1 MIEKEIE
8 KNNALRALIKN
19 SKPDLLLM
27 VQELKEEGKPL
38 SFDETA
44 TKEILVNYIFQRT
57 EYIRK
62 IKEKNERLE
71 SFSNSPF
78 VPNLPDPV
86 HDSIPDPKPPEDIEL
101 AGKTD
106 IEKTKAYL
114 ARQQKLSMHIPL
126 EEGEKEGAFQTVTI
140 NGYRLIIK
148 KGVFVELPL
157 PVAQLLAENMKIQL
171 NPEQNELNKSFNINR
186 NAETQKALS

>member
-38 SFDETA
+38 SFDKTA
-44 TKEILVNYIFQRT
+44 TKEILANFIFQRT
-57 EYIRK
+57 EEIRE
-62 IKEKNERLE
+62 IKERLE
-71 SFSNSPF
+71 LSSNSPF

-86 HDSIPDPKPPEDIEL
+86 HDPIPDPKPPEDIEL